1 MQKIR
6 NDMKPL
12 KLLGLALSIISANC
26 VADQNIQTNMNSPD
40 DRLLG
45 IKIDASKIDQ
55 LTPEKLLIELNR
67 NEKIRLNKNDMDITV
82 FKDSKDGINKI
93 KALIG
98 FDLYFKNDLRSNHN
112 YLYAQ
117 CPITETKS
125 VDERP
130 TTFTQITNGKPSIFT
145 AYPSKTLSKKVID
158 RGFYSF
164 SFEPDVKNPIE
175 VKPNTIPIE
184 KELIAL
190 DISILCSIIGIG
202 VNENLLKQQG
212 KEFYIKQFAK
222 YE

>member
-1 MQKIR
+1 
-6 NDMKPL
+6 MKPL
-12 KLLGLALSIISANC
+12 KLFGLALSIISANC
-26 VADQNIQTNMNSPD
+26 VADQNVQTKMNSPD

-45 IKIDASKIDQ
+45 IKIDASKIDK
-55 LTPEKLLIELNR
+55 LTPEKLLIELNM

-112 YLYAQ
+112 YLYVQ
-117 CPITETKS
+117 CPIKETKS
-125 VDERP
+125 VAERP
-130 TTFTQITNGKPSIFT
+130 TTFTQITNGKPSVFT
-145 AYPSKTLSKKVID
+145 AYPSKTLSEKVID

-164 SFEPDVKNPIE
+164 SFEPDIKNPIE

-190 DISILCSIIGIG
+190 QIHYLCVVFGGSLYI
-202 VNENLLKQQG
+202 EELKKKH
-212 KEFYIKQFAK
+212 KESYIKQFEK

>member
-1 MQKIR
+1 
-6 NDMKPL
+6 MKPL
-12 KLLGLALSIISANC
+12 KLLGLVLAIISANC
-26 VADQNIQTNMNSPD
+26 VADQNVQTKMDSPD
-40 DRLLG
+40 DRFLG

-93 KALIG
+93 KALIA
-98 FDLYFKNDLRSNHN
+98 FDLYFKNNIRSYDN
-112 YLYAQ
+112 YIYAQ
-117 CPITETKS
+117 CPIRETKS
-125 VDERP
+125 VAERP
-130 TTFTQITNGKPSIFT
+130 TTFTQITNGKPSVVT
-145 AYPSKTLSKKVID
+145 AYPSKNLSEKVID

-190 DISILCSIIGIG
+190 QIDYLCVLFS
-202 VNENLLKQQG
+202 NKLARDELKKQHKQ
-212 KEFYIKQFAK
+212 YYMKQFEK